1 VVIRSSVY
9 MPTFRRYDNT
19 LTSIPSFPRSLFSF
33 LSFRSFKMAAS
44 LRSLRINTIFER
56 PLKRFDGNAARHV
69 ARQSKWKEQ
78 HEKNVRLAISCAKKF
93 FFSFKNCFTDAACSF
108 QKNS

>member
-78 HEKNVRLAISCAKKF
+78 HEKNVRLAI
-93 FFSFKNCFTDAACSF
+93 
-108 QKNS
+108 